1 MSTLAPPRDPQLPG
15 SLPTCRL
22 SSSYFA
28 SVSLTCE
35 RTTPHVPSSLP
46 CFAAY
51 QRSQLGQTQ
60 TVSRPAE
67 TANSASRGVAALHPL
82 AHTSWRTCYLVGTHS
97 GAKLGPSPCQRAW
110 TGPCLPPLHRRPPPP
125 SGGGA
130 SFRLEAG
137 RRPRPVAECRRHTGC
152 LLSGGPA
159 AKRGWRPCGLAKVA
173 SERRPQRS
181 HGSDNQPERT
191 KFGNRPHS
199 DELTDI
205 ACPQYRAVLA
215 AADPDTRQWRARL

>member
-110 TGPCLPPLHRRPPPP
+110 TGPCPAPPLHVGRRRHRVEVRASDSGPADVLDPLQSVDGTLDAYCQAGQRRSEGGDRAGLLRSPP
-125 SGGGA
+125 SGGR
-130 SFRLEAG
+130 SG
-137 RRPRPVAECRRHTGC
+137 RTDRTTSQ
-152 LLSGGPA
+152 SGPSVGI
-159 AKRGWRPCGLAKVA
+159 GLTAT
-173 SERRPQRS
+173 S
-181 HGSDNQPERT
+181 
-191 KFGNRPHS
+191 
-199 DELTDI
+199 
-205 ACPQYRAVLA
+205 
-215 AADPDTRQWRARL
+215 